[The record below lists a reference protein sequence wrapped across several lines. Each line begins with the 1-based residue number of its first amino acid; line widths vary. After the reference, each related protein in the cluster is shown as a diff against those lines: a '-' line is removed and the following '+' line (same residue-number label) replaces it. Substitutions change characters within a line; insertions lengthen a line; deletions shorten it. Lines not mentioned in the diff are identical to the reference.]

1 MLLKRFHNRNFS
13 RWMGPLIGLVVGA
26 YCGIQNPFALGG
38 LSQLTTIIGGAVL
51 GGLAGILVMLL
62 DPKPEQK
69 NTQDQIRGFSEEV
82 GGSSHLVGRVLA
94 CFSLLMCWMPFIGFG
109 LSLIGYVVNR
119 RSTDAAFW
127 VASFSLLIAMTV
139 TLVTLVLFALDG

>member
-1 MLLKRFHNRNFS
+1 
-13 RWMGPLIGLVVGA
+13 MGPLIGLVVGA

-38 LSQLTTIIGGAVL
+38 LSQLTAIIGGAVL
-51 GGLAGILVMLL
+51 GSFAGILVMLL

-69 NTQDQIRGFSEEV
+69 NTQNQIRDFTEEV
-82 GGSSHLVGRVLA
+82 GGVLA
-94 CFSLLMCWMPFIGFG
+94 FFYLLMCWMPFIGFG

-119 RSTDAAFW
+119 RSTDAASW

>member
-1 MLLKRFHNRNFS
+1 
-13 RWMGPLIGLVVGA
+13 MGPLIGLVVGA

-38 LSQLTTIIGGAVL
+38 LSQLTAIIGGAVL
-51 GGLAGILVMLL
+51 GGFAGILVILF

-69 NTQDQIRGFSEEV
+69 NTQNQIRDFTEEV
-82 GGSSHLVGRVLA
+82 GGVLA
-94 CFSLLMCWMPFIGFG
+94 FFSLLMCWMPFIGFG

-127 VASFSLLIAMTV
+127 VASFSLLIALTV

>member
-1 MLLKRFHNRNFS
+1 
-13 RWMGPLIGLVVGA
+13 MGPLIGLVVGA

-38 LSQLTTIIGGAVL
+38 LSKLTTIIGGAGL
-51 GGLAGILVMLL
+51 GGFAGILVMLL
-62 DPKPEQK
+62 DPNPEQK
-69 NTQDQIRGFSEEV
+69 NTQNQILDFTEEV
-82 GGSSHLVGRVLA
+82 GDSSHLVGRALA
-94 CFSLLMCWMPFIGFG
+94 FFALLLCWMPFLGFG
-109 LSLIGYVVNR
+109 LSLIGYLVNR

>member
-1 MLLKRFHNRNFS
+1 
-13 RWMGPLIGLVVGA
+13 MGPLIGLVVGA

-38 LSQLTTIIGGAVL
+38 LSQHTTIIGGAVL
-51 GGLAGILVMLL
+51 GSFAGILVMLL

-69 NTQDQIRGFSEEV
+69 TTQNQIRDFTEE
-82 GGSSHLVGRVLA
+82 VGRVLA
-94 CFSLLMCWMPFIGFG
+94 FFSLLMCWMPFIGFG

-127 VASFSLLIAMTV
+127 VASFSLLIALTV

>member
-51 GGLAGILVMLL
+51 GSFAGILVMLL

-69 NTQDQIRGFSEEV
+69 NTQNQILDVTKEV
-82 GGSSHLVGRVLA
+82 DDSSHLVGRVLA
-94 CFSLLMCWMPFIGFG
+94 FFSLLMCWMPFIGFG

-127 VASFSLLIAMTV
+127 VASFSLLIALTV

>member
-1 MLLKRFHNRNFS
+1 MLLKRFHNRHFS

-38 LSQLTTIIGGAVL
+38 LSQLTAIIGGAVL
-51 GGLAGILVMLL
+51 GGFAGILVMLL

-69 NTQDQIRGFSEEV
+69 NTQNQILDFTEEV
-82 GGSSHLVGRVLA
+82 GDSSHLVGRVLA
-94 CFSLLMCWMPFIGFG
+94 FFALLICWMPFIGFG

-139 TLVTLVLFALDG
+139 TLVTLVLFALEG

>member
-1 MLLKRFHNRNFS
+1 MLLKRFHNRFFS
-13 RWMGPLIGLVVGA
+13 RWMGPSIGLVVGA

-38 LSQLTTIIGGAVL
+38 LSQLTAIIGGAVL
-51 GGLAGILVMLL
+51 GGFAGILVMLL

-69 NTQDQIRGFSEEV
+69 NTQNQIRDFTEEV

-94 CFSLLMCWMPFIGFG
+94 FFSLLMCWMPFIGFG

-127 VASFSLLIAMTV
+127 VASFSLLIALTV
-139 TLVTLVLFALDG
+139 TLGTLVLFALDG